1 MINVLISILL
11 NLSLLYQIYIFYYL
25 ILNLNLS
32 HVKPFDK
39 LSFILSSHLL
49 FLQIIKQLK
58 VIIFMDNYD
67 DMLIMNIKM
76 LYYLLIV
83 IDLIVFVILSIFSSF
98 VLLIK
103 HLSIFYISY
112 PFIYM
117 FISIFSLIF
126 GLMLFM
132 EHDYM
137 ITYKSS

>member
-25 ILNLNLS
+25 ILNLNLL

-39 LSFILSSHLL
+39 LSFILSWHLL

-98 VLLIK
+98 VLLTK
-103 HLSIFYISY
+103 HLSIFCISY

-137 ITYKSS
+137 ITYKPS